1 MGFVELLIVA
11 VGLSA
16 DAFAVSV
23 CKGLCMRRVNWRHA
37 LVIALLFGAFQA
49 GMPLIG
55 WLLGTQFA
63 ALITPID
70 HWVAF
75 GLLGFIGAKMIWDA
89 VHDDEDPAASCPA
102 EGAPLDVRE
111 LVLLAVA
118 TSIDALAVGITL
130 AFLGVSIWWAMAVIG
145 VTTFALSFVGVALGN
160 QFGAR
165 FEKPAALAGG
175 VVLILIGAK
184 ILVEHLGLLG

>member
-1 MGFVELLIVA
+1 MGFLELFLLA
-11 VGLSA
+11 VGLSM

-37 LVIALLFGAFQA
+37 LVIALFFGAFQA
-49 GMPLIG
+49 AMPLAG

-63 ALITPID
+63 ALITPVD

-75 GLLGFIGAKMIWDA
+75 ALLALIGAKMIWDA
-89 VHDDEDPAASCPA
+89 LHDDDDPADGCPA
-102 EGAPLDVRE
+102 EDAPLDLRE
-111 LVLLAVA
+111 LTLLAVA

-145 VTTFALSFVGVALGN
+145 VTTFALSFVGVAAGN
-160 QFGAR
+160 HFGAR
-165 FEKPAALAGG
+165 FERPAALAGG
-175 VVLILIGAK
+175 VVLVLIGAK